1 MKDISDL
8 HIVNL
13 EENPYYKDNPEYF
26 NELIQLILK
35 NVYVR

>member
-8 HIVNL
+8 HIASL

-26 NELIQLILK
+26 NELI
-35 NVYVR
+35 